1 MEVSDFFGD
10 KELIAKQN
18 ILANDLDDPLIV
30 ASYNWAETIID
41 RETLTKHNRLDNI
54 PFTSK
59 EEFFMSL
66 HTEDEN
72 KKIIIVNGAPEFLP
86 QW

>member
-30 ASYNWAETIID
+30 ASYN
-41 RETLTKHNRLDNI
+41 
-54 PFTSK
+54 
-59 EEFFMSL
+59 
-66 HTEDEN
+66 
-72 KKIIIVNGAPEFLP
+72 
-86 QW
+86 

>member
-41 RETLTKHNRLDNI
+41 KETLTKHNRLDNI
-54 PFTSK
+54 PFT
-59 EEFFMSL
+59 
-66 HTEDEN
+66 
-72 KKIIIVNGAPEFLP
+72 
-86 QW
+86 